1 MRDLDRLKEVR
12 EYRVTGPQLAALLS
26 LGVLVVVASFVA
38 GFEAGLWRRPI
49 DEDLMRPAGSDG
61 DRDAGEVLAALLAER
76 SEEIEDDGGPP
87 RMKAPSL
94 VTSIENPDA
103 NAAQQGSG
111 VDEEASQA
119 SPEEAGGE
127 SPDGAGLTVADDTR
141 GPEPEA
147 ADVASALPAVA
158 LEERLTPEPEEPVQ
172 APTPASEPSPEP
184 KSAPPVPAT
193 AVEEST
199 KPQEVATD
207 ASLPASPPGRTGFT
221 VQLAAYP
228 SSMEAGELIGDLRS
242 KGFEAFHQEASVD
255 GKTWYRVRVG
265 VYSSREDAESE
276 ARRLS
281 KVSPFTPYVTTQP

>member
-1 MRDLDRLKEVR
+1 
-12 EYRVTGPQLAALLS
+12 
-26 LGVLVVVASFVA
+26 
-38 GFEAGLWRRPI
+38 
-49 DEDLMRPAGSDG
+49 
-61 DRDAGEVLAALLAER
+61 
-76 SEEIEDDGGPP
+76 
-87 RMKAPSL
+87 
-94 VTSIENPDA
+94 
-103 NAAQQGSG
+103 
-111 VDEEASQA
+111 
-119 SPEEAGGE
+119 GGE